1 MTKRCVGCGA
11 NFQSYDIN
19 KPGFIKE
26 DLKEKKDICERC
38 YFYVIF
44 LRLIVV

>member
-26 DLKEKKDICERC
+26 DLKEKKI
-38 YFYVIF
+38 YVKDV
-44 LRLIVV
+44 LE